1 MTTAAPENDT
11 SPIVRLLYTTPLGQF
26 CRHPEIATALAQDKL
41 ATLIAPFLH
50 IPDLLLSEHR
60 LLRDW
65 ELERPPPFAA
75 ARESAAALEHSFANA
90 KPEIRELRV
99 LLHLSAH
106 RRIDAAAVGREIF
119 LPCPA
124 FFDEP
129 HITCEMSNGFT
140 LKLGIV
146 RMAHYWPRPD
156 GDARSHAWRSDPE
169 LVSAVERALLPLM
182 PLPGA
187 GAGEQ
192 FGTAAELWLTLAPLR
207 DFETRSSLPLFP
219 YTTIYPE
226 GYVPRGYRVRIQPA
240 TMRALG
246 GSYLTLAA
254 AGLSP
259 YIADCFSAYCETRRE
274 LLEEW
279 TQDLISLAVD
289 KWGRLVA

>member
-1 MTTAAPENDT
+1 MTTAAPDNET

-26 CRHPEIATALAQDKL
+26 CRHPEIAAALAQDKL
-41 ATLIAPFLH
+41 AALISPFLH
-50 IPDLLLSEHR
+50 IPDLLRNEHR

-65 ELERPPPFAA
+65 ELERPHAFAV
-75 ARESAAALEHSFANA
+75 ARASANPLEQSFDHA

-106 RRIDAAAVGREIF
+106 RRIDAAAVGREVF

-124 FFDEP
+124 FFGEP
-129 HITCEMSNGFT
+129 HVGCELSDGLT
-140 LKLGIV
+140 LKVGIV
-146 RMAHYWPRPD
+146 RMAHYWPKPD
-156 GDARSHAWRSDPE
+156 SDARSQTWRSNSE
-169 LVSAVERALLPLM
+169 LVRAVETALLPLL
-182 PLPGA
+182 PPPGA
-187 GAGEQ
+187 GAEDQ
-192 FGTAAELWLTLAPLR
+192 FATAAELWLTLAPLR
-207 DFETRSSLPLFP
+207 EFEAHSSLPLFP

-226 GYVPRGYRVRIQPA
+226 GFVPRGYRVRIQPQ

-259 YIADCFSAYCETRRE
+259 YIADCFSAYCESRRE
-274 LLEEW
+274 LLGDW
-279 TQDLISLAVD
+279 TQDLIALAVD

>member
-1 MTTAAPENDT
+1 MTTVAPENDT

-26 CRHPEIATALAQDKL
+26 CRHPEIAAALAQDKL

-50 IPDLLLSEHR
+50 IPDLLSNERR

-65 ELERPPPFAA
+65 ELERPQPYAA
-75 ARESAAALEHSFANA
+75 ARASAAEIERSFANV
-90 KPEIRELRV
+90 KPEIRDLRV

-119 LPCPA
+119 VPCPA
-124 FFDEP
+124 FFGEP
-129 HITCEMSNGFT
+129 HIACELANGFT

-156 GDARSHAWRSDPE
+156 SDARSHRWRSDPE
-169 LVSAVERALLPLM
+169 LVSAVERALLPL
-182 PLPGA
+182 LPPA
-187 GAGEQ
+187 GAREEEQ
-192 FGTAAELWLTLAPLR
+192 FATAAELWLTLAPLR
-207 DFETRSSLPLFP
+207 DFEACSSLPLFP

-226 GYVPRGYRVRIQPA
+226 GYVPRGYQVRIQPA
-240 TMRALG
+240 TMRTLG

-259 YIADCFSAYCETRRE
+259 YIAECFSACCETRRE
-274 LLEEW
+274 LLAEW
-279 TQDLISLAVD
+279 TEDIISLAVD